1 MLNRRTLRV
10 KAMQAMFAFEQCKEA
25 NFNVAIET
33 LEESFQQDLNS
44 MEIQDPIELDTNKK
58 ASIALFKKNVVED
71 PKTDFKSDSE
81 IVSIETEKTFNTY
94 QVQVKKDFKQVKKQM
109 VVESEGI
116 YDRYI
121 KILNLL
127 LRFSNFA
134 EQGVG
139 SKKSKVGEQSNL
151 VNNLLIQYIK
161 NNKELEVLSL
171 KMNLGWNDEIEIIRD
186 WFKEIIVKDPLYVSY
201 LSEKP
206 SKKNDYEILNHI
218 VRKIVFKNES
228 ILNYWETLDIN
239 WVEDEVVIRSLVIK
253 TLKSL
258 LEKGKDFE
266 LAILSYNWEEDK
278 EFFEKLFESTI
289 KDTVFLQKLI
299 AEKTKNWEF
308 DRIAYTD
315 RLILMLAVSE
325 MMHFPSIPI
334 KVTINEFIEVSK
346 TYSTPKSKQFV
357 NGVLDVIA
365 VDLQEKGLIKKSGR
379 GLIDNK

>member
-201 LSEKP
+201 LSEMS

-239 WVEDEVVIRSLVIK
+239 WVEDEAVIRSLVIK

-315 RLILMLAVSE
+315 RLILMLAISE